1 MQKTQMF
8 INNFGKIFEQWVVGN
23 NYRNS
28 ICFSFFYLQNIKEF
42 NFANLRIYNAFGY
55 PLFKNQYFIS
65 FRCLIKSFSNKHIL
79 LTLRAWL

>member
-28 ICFSFFYLQNIKEF
+28 ICFSFFYLQNINEF
-42 NFANLRIYNAFGY
+42 NFVNLRIMLLGN
-55 PLFKNQYFIS
+55 PCSKTNIS
-65 FRCLIKSFSNKHIL
+65 FHSGV
-79 LTLRAWL
+79 